1 MDRSPLHSF
10 ITSRSCVPAGHKS
23 GGMKLEQPRPLQ
35 VGPKRKNEPEEVSWR
50 GDGRWNF
57 GDDSVQLGLEWM
69 RGIPTKQIS
78 GWDIFR
84 MDIFIVCLSLS
95 IGMSN
100 LHKFTWST
108 SDSLHPDVFA
118 MGGWRLWQDS
128 EAEEGEQAD
137 PDSEEWEISLLWASS
152 FQSTVGLVIRIFAFG
167 RLSKK
172 SMNFQEIETS
182 PASAAAIIAAGF
194 QLCQEAK
201 LPARHRVP
209 RPFSVVEGGRLL
221 GTRMRVSQH
230 CTFEMIW
237 S

>member
-118 MGGWRLWQDS
+118 MGLWRLWQDS

-152 FQSTVGLVIRIFAFG
+152 FQSTVGLVISVEDICIW
-167 RLSKK
+167 KT
-172 SMNFQEIETS
+172 FQKIHEFPRNRNVSCKRRCDHSCGISTLPGS
-182 PASAAAIIAAGF
+182 QVASASSGSAA
-194 QLCQEAK
+194 L
-201 LPARHRVP
+201 
-209 RPFSVVEGGRLL
+209 
-221 GTRMRVSQH
+221 
-230 CTFEMIW
+230 
-237 S
+237 